1 MNSTRTRQGHIERTA
16 LLLAMLLAMV
26 LASCGGDGAIAP
38 TTTEPEPTTTTTTAE
53 PSLIVVDAVDFA
65 YENLPATIAAG
76 TAVSLR
82 NVSDVELHEFVA
94 IRLPDDEERSV
105 GELVQNP
112 DDLVAYFPN
121 VATVIIAPPGEDGF
135 PVEGDGTL
143 SQPGRY
149 AIICAIPTGVDPAV
163 YLAAAA
169 ESEGPP
175 EVDGGPPH
183 FLAGMYAEVVVT
195 D

>member
-1 MNSTRTRQGHIERTA
+1 MNSTRTRQGHIGRNPLVPA
-16 LLLAMLLAMV
+16 VLLAMALAG
-26 LASCGGDGAIAP
+26 CGGAAA
-38 TTTEPEPTTTTTTAE
+38 TAPTTTTTTTPE
-53 PSLIVVDAVDFA
+53 PSVVEVDAVDFA

-76 TAVSLR
+76 TAISLR
-82 NVSDVELHEFVA
+82 NVSDAELHEFVA
-94 IRLPDDEERSV
+94 IRLPEEEQRSV
-105 GELVQNP
+105 AELVQNP